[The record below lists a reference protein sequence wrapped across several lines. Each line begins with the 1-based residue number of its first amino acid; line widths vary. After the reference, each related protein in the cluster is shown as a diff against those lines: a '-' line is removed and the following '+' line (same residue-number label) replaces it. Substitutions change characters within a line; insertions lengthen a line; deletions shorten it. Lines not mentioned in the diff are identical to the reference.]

1 MGCRII
7 TSAYNA
13 LIMVVSKLLKSAPL
27 FRFKHGNHI
36 CVFYRDETYLLETIA
51 PYVAHGLRKGE
62 RCFCAPKLRMIQ
74 PLYTSLK
81 HIGVDVQ
88 RETKRGALEIRTD
101 DEVYL
106 GGGTFTPGAMM
117 QVLETSI
124 ADSVK
129 QGFTGFR
136 FAGEGSWA
144 AGERENQLIKYE
156 GMIDFAFAKKPA
168 IICCQYDTNLFSV
181 KTLSDV
187 LENHRLALMETMTG
201 ANHSSLLVR
210 QGDYAVDI
218 VADRGDSR
226 TKFYYIV
233 QRRGSNDIIGWG
245 AERTFDNAM
254 REGKSLIRE
263 LAY

>member
-1 MGCRII
+1 M
-7 TSAYNA
+7 
-13 LIMVVSKLLKSAPL
+13 
-27 FRFKHGNHI
+27 
-36 CVFYRDETYLLETIA
+36 
-51 PYVAHGLRKGE
+51 
-62 RCFCAPKLRMIQ
+62 
-74 PLYTSLK
+74 
-81 HIGVDVQ
+81 
-88 RETKRGALEIRTD
+88 
-101 DEVYL
+101 
-106 GGGTFTPGAMM
+106 
-117 QVLETSI
+117 
-124 ADSVK
+124 
-129 QGFTGFR
+129 
-136 FAGEGSWA
+136 WA

-245 AERTFDNAM
+245 AERNFDNAM

>member
-1 MGCRII
+1 
-7 TSAYNA
+7 
-13 LIMVVSKLLKSAPL
+13 
-27 FRFKHGNHI
+27 
-36 CVFYRDETYLLETIA
+36 
-51 PYVAHGLRKGE
+51 
-62 RCFCAPKLRMIQ
+62 
-74 PLYTSLK
+74 
-81 HIGVDVQ
+81 
-88 RETKRGALEIRTD
+88 
-101 DEVYL
+101 
-106 GGGTFTPGAMM
+106 M

-245 AERTFDNAM
+245 AERNFDNAM